1 MSLWRLYKRFRWWDW
16 IFLFVICGLTV
27 MQVWCTMLNVDYMK
41 NLIAAIQFNQQ
52 NDALYNG
59 GMIIAMAAGTFAC
72 QVIIALLASEMTAS
86 LATRLRDEVYQK
98 VNDFSVGD
106 IGKFSTASLI
116 TRTSNDIENV
126 QMSTL
131 MTFRMIFSAP
141 VTAVWAICKFA
152 TDASKELTW
161 VVIVAVFVIVAV
173 LMTVMV
179 FVLPK
184 FKVAQKFIDRLNQ
197 VTREGISGVRV
208 VRAYNAEDYQN
219 AKFKKANDDLTKVN
233 LFTGRM
239 MQLFNPVMTIVLDGA
254 SLGIYAI
261 GASLMKKGETDYS
274 VIVSFSNLAVQ
285 VIMAFMMLLFLFV
298 MLPRAMVSAKRIDE
312 VLRTKSSIVDPVHP
326 VSPAENVHG
335 ELAFHDVGFAY
346 PDAEEEVVSGIDFKI
361 HQGQTLAFI
370 GATGSGKST
379 VINLI
384 PRLFDCTSGEVL
396 VDGVNVKNMTQKD
409 LRSRIGFVPQ
419 RGNLFRGSLK
429 DNIGFGQEQINEAS
443 IEKAASCACADE
455 FIQKMEGGYDAPIA
469 SGGTN
474 VSGGQRQRLCIARAL
489 LKNPKILILDDS
501 TSAVDTHTDALIREA
516 FRTEI
521 PDVTKF
527 IVAQRIL
534 SIKDCD
540 KILILDDGK
549 ILDQGNHEELL
560 SRSPVYRELVETQLG
575 GGDFDAE

>member
-1 MSLWRLYKRFRWWDW
+1 
-16 IFLFVICGLTV
+16 
-27 MQVWCTMLNVDYMK
+27 
-41 NLIAAIQFNQQ
+41 
-52 NDALYNG
+52 
-59 GMIIAMAAGTFAC
+59 
-72 QVIIALLASEMTAS
+72 
-86 LATRLRDEVYQK
+86 
-98 VNDFSVGD
+98 
-106 IGKFSTASLI
+106 
-116 TRTSNDIENV
+116 
-126 QMSTL
+126 
-131 MTFRMIFSAP
+131 
-141 VTAVWAICKFA
+141 
-152 TDASKELTW
+152 
-161 VVIVAVFVIVAV
+161 
-173 LMTVMV
+173 
-179 FVLPK
+179 
-184 FKVAQKFIDRLNQ
+184 
-197 VTREGISGVRV
+197 
-208 VRAYNAEDYQN
+208 
-219 AKFKKANDDLTKVN
+219 
-233 LFTGRM
+233 
-239 MQLFNPVMTIVLDGA
+239 
-254 SLGIYAI
+254 
-261 GASLMKKGETDYS
+261 MKKGETDYS

-335 ELAFHDVGFAY
+335 ELVFHDVGFAY

-419 RGNLFRGSLK
+419 RGNLFRGSVK

>member
-52 NDALYNG
+52 NNALYNG

-285 VIMAFMMLLFLFV
+285 VIMAFMMLLFLFI

-419 RGNLFRGSLK
+419 RGNLFRGSVK

-474 VSGGQRQRLCIARAL
+474 VSGGQRQRLCIARAAAIE
-489 LKNPKILILDDS
+489 PEIFVFDDS
-501 TSAVDTHTDALIREA
+501 FSALDFKTDRTVRENLKKMYPNA
-516 FRTEI
+516 
-521 PDVTKF
+521 TKV
-527 IVAQRIL
+527 IVAQRVGTIM
-534 SIKDCD
+534 DAD
-540 KILILDDGK
+540 LILVLDAGK
-549 ILDQGNHEELL
+549 VVGKGTHRELLENCPTYRDIALSQLSKEELGL
-560 SRSPVYRELVETQLG
+560 
-575 GGDFDAE
+575 